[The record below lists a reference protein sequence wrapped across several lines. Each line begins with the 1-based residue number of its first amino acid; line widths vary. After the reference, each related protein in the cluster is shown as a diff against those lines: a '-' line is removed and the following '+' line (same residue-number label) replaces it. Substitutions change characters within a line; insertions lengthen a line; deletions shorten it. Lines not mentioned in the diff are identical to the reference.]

1 MSILYHE
8 LREIETS
15 KARELVRKVLSKNN
29 GNVSETA
36 RILGISR
43 NTVRRARDGG
53 LEDLSRRP
61 HHSPNKTEHSLE
73 ELIVK

>member
-15 KARELVRKVLSKNN
+15 KARELVRKVLAKNN

-43 NTVRRARDGG
+43 NTVRRARDGS
-53 LEDLSRRP
+53 LEDLSTQ
-61 HHSPNKTEHSLE
+61 SK
-73 ELIVK
+73 